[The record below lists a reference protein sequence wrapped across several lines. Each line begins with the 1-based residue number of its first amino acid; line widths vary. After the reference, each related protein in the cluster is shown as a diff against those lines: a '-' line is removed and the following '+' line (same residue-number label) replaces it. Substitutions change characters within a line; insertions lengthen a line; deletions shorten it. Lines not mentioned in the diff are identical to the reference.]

1 MPVKLI
7 LEYTYR
13 LHGERDALAS
23 LHDFARSGADA
34 IVCRIRSSE
43 DHVLFVHPD
52 TTLDRL
58 CGLEER
64 VDELRFCEIDAMM
77 RLNGYRILTLEAL
90 LDGYTGEVPLVLHF
104 RGVRPDG
111 NTVSRVMRDPRFS
124 FATDSVEQLTL
135 IAQAYPDGKTVG
147 FASHIPNGL
156 SMARAG
162 ASAVCLYGRESS
174 AYTDPLVDEIRVHS
188 DLWIAPPGRPKG
200 NLDTEKTKIRALGAV
215 GIVVPLDY
223 ME

>member
-1 MPVKLI
+1 MKLI

-23 LHDFARSGADA
+23 LHDFAKSGADS

-58 CGLEER
+58 CGREER

-77 RLNGYRILTLEAL
+77 RLNGYRILTLDAL
-90 LDGYTGEVPLVLHF
+90 LDGYEGETPLVLHF

-111 NTVSRVMRDPRFS
+111 NTVSRVMRDSRFC

-135 IAQAYPDGKTVG
+135 IAQAYPGGTTVG

-156 SMARAG
+156 AMARAG
-162 ASAVCLYGRESS
+162 ASAVCLYGRESG
-174 AYTDPLVDEIRVHS
+174 AYRDPLTEEIRVFCE
-188 DLWIAPPGRPKG
+188 LWIAPPGRPHSG
-200 NLDTEKTKIRALGAV
+200 LDTEREKIRALGASGV
-215 GIVVPLDY
+215 VVPLDY